1 MLSLFVLVHKLST
14 GRLDRIELCTG
25 FCGWI
30 LENWGWPVDNSALT
44 SAAARRGER
53 KSEKGSDGAFP
64 YHQKFYQ
71 LVKVLPFGQSIC
83 TNSLCLL
90 HQET

>member
-14 GRLDRIELCTG
+14 GRLNRIELCTG

-30 LENWGWPVDNSALT
+30 LENRGWPVDNSALT

-53 KSEKGSDGAFP
+53 KSEKGLDGALSP
-64 YHQKFYQ
+64 Y
-71 LVKVLPFGQSIC
+71 LA
-83 TNSLCLL
+83 
-90 HQET
+90 